1 VDVDV
6 DDHAQSPIREE
17 VRPTATPRNTAAD
30 RAVPQRRAAPHGTLG
45 GSNRLL
51 SARQVADL
59 LGVPESTVR
68 LRWRAWNLPAYKIG
82 KHLRWKERDVHAW
95 IDNQTA

>member
-1 VDVDV
+1 MPTTNQ
-6 DDHAQSPIREE
+6 HASPDP
-17 VRPTATPRNTAAD
+17 VSAPR
-30 RAVPQRRAAPHGTLG
+30 RRAAPRGTLG

-51 SARQVADL
+51 SARQVAEL